1 MASARQL
8 YFARS
13 SSHIPSSSSPSSHFS
28 FTTLVFNRQSNGISK
43 SSRVASRRIPA
54 NVPKAS
60 SQNDGIVGAD
70 DDGVSLGTMK
80 LPANTDIGRFE
91 TLLFQWGNSL
101 FQGANL
107 PLPMP
112 LKVDKIQGGVRLGF
126 IKVEDGKT
134 EECVHIDCL
143 VFPATEG
150 SGPIFRAIRNGL
162 LKDQSPPGEER
173 IMKSLLQALQRSVEI
188 ARI

>member
-91 TLLFQWGNSL
+91 TLLFQ
-101 FQGANL
+101 
-107 PLPMP
+107 
-112 LKVDKIQGGVRLGF
+112 VDKIQGGVRLGF